1 MSKNIIELKNCF
13 KQFGENKILTGANLE
28 IEKNKS
34 TVIIGGS
41 GCGKSVS
48 LKLILGLLEPDQ
60 GSVFF
65 DGKDITKVNEKERNL
80 INTKI
85 GMLFQNA
92 ALFDSM
98 SIIDNIA
105 FPLINGPIKYTK
117 KEAEI
122 RAMECIEMVG
132 LNSSVYEKFPS
143 ELSGGMKK
151 RVGLARAI
159 APKPE
164 IILFDEPTT
173 GLDPITSVRIDNVIN
188 DCVKGLGATAI
199 SITHDMASMRR
210 IADNIAFLYE
220 GEYIWFGTLKEMENS
235 DNPYIKQFIN
245 GSSKG
250 PITWGNN

>member
-1 MSKNIIELKNCF
+1 MTKNIIELKNCY
-13 KQFGENKILTGANLE
+13 KQFGKNKILTGANLE

-48 LKLILGLLEPDQ
+48 LKLILGLLQPDQ
-60 GSVFF
+60 GNVFF
-65 DGKDITKVNEKERNL
+65 EGKDITNVDENERNL

-85 GMLFQNA
+85 GMLFQNS

-98 SIIDNIA
+98 SIIDNVA
-105 FPLINGPIKYTK
+105 FPLINGPIKYSK
-117 KEAEI
+117 MDAEK

-132 LNSSVYEKFPS
+132 LNSTVYDKFPS

-151 RVGLARAI
+151 RIGLARAI

-220 GEYIWFGTLKEMENS
+220 GEYIWFGTLEEMEKS
-235 DNPYIKQFIN
+235 DNPYIKQFIT
-245 GSSKG
+245 GSSDG